1 MYQFPQHMKESAFVG
16 ISRNLEASE
25 AQVCGEEKEH
35 ISEHE
40 QRTEEKTDISFDL
53 AEVEWRSFVREK

>member
-1 MYQFPQHMKESAFVG
+1 MEESAFVG

-53 AEVEWRSFVREK
+53 AEV